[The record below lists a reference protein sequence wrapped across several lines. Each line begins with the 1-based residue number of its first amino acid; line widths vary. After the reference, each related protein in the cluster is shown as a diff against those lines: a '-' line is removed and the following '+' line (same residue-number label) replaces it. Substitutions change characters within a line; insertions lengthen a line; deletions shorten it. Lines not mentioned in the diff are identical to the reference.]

1 MPIRPPTK
9 SDFPSS
15 LTFTLTPQPPSPQ
28 SQSQSRPPPNILLL
42 LHGLG
47 DTHTPFTNLGTSLAL
62 PETTVLTIQAPN
74 PLPLDIPGFHWGDDI
89 NFDSRTGALDM
100 DAGFTKTTKLLVES
114 VIKSVLVGKCG
125 YKLREIMV
133 LGFGQGG
140 MAGLIAAEKIFAEGV
155 GNGSGSEGGGGE
167 GRELAGV
174 ISIGAAYPLSLAGEK
189 STTTGSDQGKSRT
202 PVLVVAG
209 RDSEVVTESAM
220 KRTKDVFQFVEMHEY
235 RRRGDTMPR
244 SRDEMLPIMRFFGRR
259 LRSWQGV
266 PEGSVELS

>member
-1 MPIRPPTK
+1 MPTRTPQK

-15 LTFTLTPQPPSPQ
+15 LTLTLTPPPPSPQ
-28 SQSQSRPPPNILLL
+28 SNSRTPPNILLL

-47 DTHTPFTNLGTSLAL
+47 DTHTPFTNLAKSLAL
-62 PETTVLTIQAPN
+62 PETTILTIQAPT

-100 DAGFTKTTKLLVES
+100 DAGFNTVRKLLVEDI
-114 VIKSVLVGKCG
+114 VKKVLLEKCG
-125 YKLREIMV
+125 YQLREIMV

-140 MAGLIAAEKIFAEGV
+140 MSGLVVAQELVSEAPT
-155 GNGSGSEGGGGE
+155 SGSAGAGELGGM
-167 GRELAGV
+167 
-174 ISIGAAYPLSLAGEK
+174 ISIGAAYPLSLAGK
-189 STTTGSDQGKSRT
+189 RTGKGKSRT
-202 PVLVVAG
+202 PVLLVSG
-209 RDSEVVTESAM
+209 RDSDIVTDSAV
-220 KRTKDVFQFVEMHEY
+220 KRTKDVFEFVEVHQY
-235 RRRGDTMPR
+235 SRRGDTMPR

>member
-1 MPIRPPTK
+1 MPTRTPQK

-15 LTFTLTPQPPSPQ
+15 LTLTLTPPPPQ
-28 SQSQSRPPPNILLL
+28 SNKRTPPNILLL

-47 DTHTPFTNLGTSLAL
+47 DTHAPFINLAKSLSL
-62 PETTVLTIQAPN
+62 PETTILTLQAPN

-100 DAGFTKTTKLLVES
+100 DAGFNAVKRFLVEDI
-114 VIKSVLVGKCG
+114 IKKVLLDKCG
-125 YKLREIMV
+125 YQLREIMI

-140 MAGLIAAEKIFAEGV
+140 MSGLVVAQELV
-155 GNGSGSEGGGGE
+155 SEGASAISGGTGE
-167 GRELAGV
+167 LGGV
-174 ISIGAAYPLSLAGEK
+174 ISIGAAYPLSLAGRI
-189 STTTGSDQGKSRT
+189 TGGKGKSRT
-202 PVLVVAG
+202 PVLLVSG
-209 RDSEVVTESAM
+209 RDSDIVTDSAV
-220 KRTKDVFQFVEMHEY
+220 KRTNDVFDFVEVHQY
-235 RRRGDTMPR
+235 SRRGDTMPR

>member
-1 MPIRPPTK
+1 MPTRPPTK

-15 LTFTLTPQPPSPQ
+15 LTFTLTRPPPSPQ

-47 DTHTPFTNLGTSLAL
+47 DTHAAFTNLGISLAL

-100 DAGFTKTTKLLVES
+100 DAGLAKTTKLLVES
-114 VIKSVLVGKCG
+114 VIKTVLVGKCG
-125 YKLREIMV
+125 YTLREIMV

-140 MAGLIAAEKIFAEGV
+140 MAGLVAAERIFAEGV
-155 GNGSGSEGGGGE
+155 GNGSGSEGG
-167 GRELAGV
+167 ELAGI
-174 ISIGAAYPLSLAGEK
+174 ISIGAAYPLSLAGNK
-189 STTTGSDQGKSRT
+189 STTTGSEQGKSRT

-220 KRTKDVFQFVEMHEY
+220 KRTNDVFQFVEMHGY

>member
-1 MPIRPPTK
+1 MPTRTPTK

-15 LTFTLTPQPPSPQ
+15 LTLTLTPPPPP
-28 SQSQSRPPPNILLL
+28 QSQSRPPPNILLL

-47 DTHTPFTNLGTSLAL
+47 DTYGPFTNLGTSLAL

-100 DAGFTKTTKLLVES
+100 DAGFAKTTNLLVES
-114 VIKSVLVGKCG
+114 IIKTVLVGKCG

-140 MAGLIAAEKIFAEGV
+140 MAGLIAAEKIFAQGL
-155 GNGSGSEGGGGE
+155 GNGSGSDGGGGE
-167 GRELAGV
+167 LAGI
-174 ISIGAAYPLSLAGEK
+174 ISIGAAYPLSLAGKK
-189 STTTGSDQGKSRT
+189 SIGSEQEKSRT

-220 KRTKDVFQFVEMHEY
+220 KRTKDVFEFVEMHEY